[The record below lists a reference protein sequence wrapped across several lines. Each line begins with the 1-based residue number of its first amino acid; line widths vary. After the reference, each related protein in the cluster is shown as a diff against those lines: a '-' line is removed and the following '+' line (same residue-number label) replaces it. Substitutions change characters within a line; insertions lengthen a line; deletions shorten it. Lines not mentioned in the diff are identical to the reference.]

1 MPDPLIGALEHKIP
15 GIHIKNFGILIFLF
29 QNNFSKKYKIKIQK
43 NLENHKNK
51 KYFMFLIFHMHS

>member
-29 QNNFSKKYKIKIQK
+29 QLIFRKIQK
-43 NLENHKNK
+43 KKLENHKNQ
-51 KYFMFLIFHMHS
+51 KYFVFLV